1 MFSKNKE
8 GTGIIITV
16 SREFGSGGREL
27 GKRLS
32 DALRIP
38 CYDNEIISM
47 IANHQGF
54 DEHYVSRMSEK
65 SIQQAYPITIGHRFG
80 VAGLNYTTQQAIKI
94 NVEQQKMIEGLA
106 AQGDC
111 IIIGRC
117 ADVILRNRKP
127 FTIFVYADKSA
138 RLRRCIERAAE
149 DENLSQVE
157 MERKIRGIDKNRA
170 NYRGFYT
177 DTKWGAK
184 ENYHLCVN
192 TTGIE
197 IKTIVPP
204 LAEYIKLWFANAENS

>member
-1 MFSKNKE
+1 M
-8 GTGIIITV
+8 IITV

-54 DEHYVSRMSEK
+54 DENYVSRMSEK
-65 SIQQAYPITIGHRFG
+65 SIQEAYPITIGHRFRT
-80 VAGLNYTTQQAIKI
+80 AGLNYTTQQAIKI
-94 NVEQQKMIEGLA
+94 HAEQRKIIEGFA
-106 AQGDC
+106 ARGDC
-111 IIIGRC
+111 MIIGRC
-117 ADVILRNRKP
+117 ADVILSAYKP
-127 FTIFVYADKSA
+127 FNIFVYADKAA
-138 RLRRCIERAAE
+138 RLQRCIERAPE
-149 DENLSQVE
+149 DENLSPAE
-157 MERKIRGIDKNRA
+157 LERKIRGIDKNRA
-170 NYRGFYT
+170 NHRTIYT
-177 DTKWGAK
+177 GTKWGAK

-204 LAEYIKLWFANAENS
+204 LAEYIKLWFANNQNS